1 MPISPVLPTS
11 GLTGWRFLNDSL
23 ETQETLFNSSPD
35 ISRDVDYFNENIGD
49 IKTLDDF
56 MGDRRI
62 LKVALGAFGLGDEIN
77 KGAFVRKVLEEGTE
91 DRSAFAVRL
100 NNSDYLEPSICQAA
114 LLSLILIAKKNFYPT
129 KRIVFLEK
137 NPSICLKTQRR
148 LKRQ

>member
-77 KGAFVRKVLEEGTE
+77 KGAFVRKVLEDGTE

-100 NNSDYLEPSICQAA
+100 NNSE
-114 LLSLILIAKKNFYPT
+114 
-129 KRIVFLEK
+129 
-137 NPSICLKTQRR
+137 
-148 LKRQ
+148 